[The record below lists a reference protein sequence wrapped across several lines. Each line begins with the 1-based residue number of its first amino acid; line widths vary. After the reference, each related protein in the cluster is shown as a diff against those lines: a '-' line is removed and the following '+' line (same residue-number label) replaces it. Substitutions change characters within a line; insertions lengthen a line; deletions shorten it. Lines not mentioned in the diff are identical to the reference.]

1 MKHKP
6 VKQSDFFSVK
16 EGKLERKG
24 RVCNRC
30 GDGTFM
36 AEHEDRFYCG
46 KCGLTIWKE
55 NKSQKL

>member
-1 MKHKP
+1 
-6 VKQSDFFSVK
+6 VKQSDFFSLK

-55 NKSQKL
+55 NKSQKV

>member
-1 MKHKP
+1 
-6 VKQSDFFSVK
+6 VK

>member
-1 MKHKP
+1 
-6 VKQSDFFSVK
+6 VKQSDFFSLK

-24 RVCNRC
+24 RICNRC
-30 GDGTFM
+30 GEGTFM

-55 NKSQKL
+55 NKSQKT